1 MRSIF
6 LKELNAYFSSAV
18 AYLIIGVFLIFTSLF
33 TWVFPDSNVLD
44 YGFSDL
50 GSFFQLTPYLFFL
63 LIPALTMRL
72 FADEFR
78 MGTFELLMTKPL
90 SIWQLVLGKF
100 FAAWLTIT
108 AALIPTVIYY
118 ISVYQL
124 GSPVGNIDSAAVIG
138 AYAGLLLLAGAFVS
152 IGIFASSL
160 TDNQIIA
167 FVISVTTCIF
177 FYEGLHQVAQLFS
190 GETQFIIDY
199 LSLQFQFNSLGRG
212 LIDSRNL
219 IYLISV
225 CFFFLYGSYLKL
237 LSKSR

>member
-6 LKELNAYFSSAV
+6 LKELIAYFSSAV
-18 AYLIIGVFLIFTSLF
+18 AYLIIGVFLIFTGLF

-90 SIWQLVLGKF
+90 SVGQLVLGKF
-100 FAAWLTIT
+100 FAAWLTIA
-108 AALIPTVIYY
+108 AALVPTIIYY

-124 GSPVGNIDSAAVIG
+124 GSPVGNIDSAAIIG
-138 AYAGLLLLAGAFVS
+138 AYAGLFLLAGAFVS

-167 FVISVTTCIF
+167 FVIGMTICIF

-225 CFFFLYGSYLKL
+225 CFFFLYCSYLKL

>member
-6 LKELNAYFSSAV
+6 LKELIAYFSSAV
-18 AYLIIGVFLIFTSLF
+18 AYLIIGVFLIFTGLF
-33 TWVFPDSNVLD
+33 KWVFPDSNVLD

-90 SIWQLVLGKF
+90 SVGQLVLGKF
-100 FAAWLTIT
+100 FAAWLTIA
-108 AALIPTVIYY
+108 AALVPTIIYY

-124 GSPVGNIDSAAVIG
+124 GSPVGNIDSAAIIG
-138 AYAGLLLLAGAFVS
+138 AYAGLFLLAGAFVS

-167 FVISVTTCIF
+167 FVIGMTICIF

-225 CFFFLYGSYLKL
+225 CFFFLYCSYLKL

>member
-33 TWVFPDSNVLD
+33 TWVFSDTNILD

-90 SIWQLVLGKF
+90 SIWQIVLGKF
-100 FAAWLTIT
+100 FAAWLTIA
-108 AALIPTVIYY
+108 AALIPTIIYY
-118 ISVYQL
+118 MSVYQL

-138 AYAGLLLLAGAFVS
+138 AYAGLLLLAGAFVG

-167 FVISVTTCIF
+167 FVIGVTICIF

>member
-1 MRSIF
+1 
-6 LKELNAYFSSAV
+6 
-18 AYLIIGVFLIFTSLF
+18 
-33 TWVFPDSNVLD
+33 
-44 YGFSDL
+44 
-50 GSFFQLTPYLFFL
+50 
-63 LIPALTMRL
+63 
-72 FADEFR
+72 

-100 FAAWLTIT
+100 FAAWLTIA

-167 FVISVTTCIF
+167 FVISVTICIF